1 MKCEP
6 NSLNGP
12 IKCVPNTLDNPM
24 KCVPNSLN
32 SPMKCEPNSLNSPMK
47 CVPNSLNSPMK
58 CEPNS
63 LEIAHRNDDL
73 YRRYTNLRQHVFTY
87 MNFVCV
93 THHLHHYHLHFHR
106 HLVCMSSTFN
116 VYSAYSSGVATGG
129 ALYKSYLSSSS
140 GVHFVRLIG
149 ERGPGSGD
157 VGVVQAVAA
166 VVLSSPQHQLAEVE
180 VVL

>member
-6 NSLNGP
+6 NSLNSP

-24 KCVPNSLN
+24 KCVPNSRN

-47 CVPNSLNSPMK
+47 Y
-58 CEPNS
+58 EPNS

-73 YRRYTNLRQHVFTY
+73 YRRCTNLRQHVITY

-116 VYSAYSSGVATGG
+116 VYSAYSSVVATGAGG
-129 ALYKSYLSSSS
+129 ALYKSCLSSSS

-166 VVLSSPQHQLAEVE
+166 VVLGSPQHQLAEVE